1 MWSTRISRNIFH
13 CSRFRS
19 SVVFSYKFWTF
30 GCHTSGKSLLLVKWL
45 RSLNCFFIVF
55 AEFWKVYN
63 CVFSKQFLLTYWLF
77 FNSHKSSSTFFF
89 LIVKIHKLLRSCNI
103 AECVSLVHLG
113 LHIVHLVRFG
123 EETLVFK
130 LVTQFQSKIS
140 SCSCASTATVL
151 SSILILFFFSLQG
164 GNFHAC

>member
-1 MWSTRISRNIFH
+1 MGSTRISRNIFH

-63 CVFSKQFLLTYWLF
+63 YVFSKQFLLTYDYFLILIYLLPL
-77 FNSHKSSSTFFF
+77 FF
-89 LIVKIHKLLRSCNI
+89 LIVKIHKLLRSFNI

-130 LVTQFQSKIS
+130 LVTHFRSKIS